1 MKQKSKLVEEKK
13 NKIRLQNILQLP
25 VGEGR
30 SQTRCG
36 LPPPSLGAAHSCT
49 DVAFSGCPPEQLH
62 QQCQPQPASTPISSA
77 RTESGYGVSLGSVEH
92 TVQAAPEAGPK
103 PQQIPGAASC
113 SQAQP
118 SAFCQSLCRCISD
131 HFFQSRTGK
140 SGSVTQSLL
149 LPQSLTHHV
158 YLPQDSAV
166 PALTLK
172 TDILSLWFSL

>member
-1 MKQKSKLVEEKK
+1 MGSHH
-13 NKIRLQNILQLP
+13 
-25 VGEGR
+25 
-30 SQTRCG
+30 
-36 LPPPSLGAAHSCT
+36 SLGAAHSCT

-62 QQCQPQPASTPISSA
+62 QQCQPQPASTPIPSA
-77 RTESGYGVSLGSVEH
+77 EAESGCRVSLGSVEH

-131 HFFQSRTGK
+131 HFQSRTGK

-158 YLPQDSAV
+158 YLPQGSAV

-172 TDILSLWFSL
+172 TDILSFWFSL